1 MKKSYLVLLFG
12 LLTLFS
18 AKADNAATLKKGAE
32 APDFTAADTLGNSIS
47 LSDYK
52 GKYVVLDFWASWCGD
67 CRREIPY
74 LKEVYSRFKDA
85 KLGKEQ
91 APVAFL
97 SISFDHKKEAWTSL
111 LRKEMFGW
119 PQISNLKPWKE
130 NPISIAYDLHWIPT
144 FYVVSP
150 KGRIVGGAI
159 TAKELEKILLPLIT
173 KKPST
178 HTDKP

>member
-1 MKKSYLVLLFG
+1 
-12 LLTLFS
+12 
-18 AKADNAATLKKGAE
+18 
-32 APDFTAADTLGNSIS
+32 
-47 LSDYK
+47 
-52 GKYVVLDFWASWCGD
+52 
-67 CRREIPY
+67 
-74 LKEVYSRFKDA
+74 
-85 KLGKEQ
+85 
-91 APVAFL
+91 
-97 SISFDHKKEAWTSL
+97 
-111 LRKEMFGW
+111 MFGW

>member
-18 AKADNAATLKKGAE
+18 AKADNAPTLKRGTE

-74 LKEVYSRFKDA
+74 LEEVYSRFKDA

-173 KKPST
+173 KNPST